1 MQEKSKRVAA
11 EVRSLLSRWR
21 SPKFFVPQED
31 DTSSRAISHQ
41 FRQVFFFKYS
51 IYWHTV
57 FIWRLILAHSRPS
70 QGKSLE
76 DKEEQVEG
84 LLHRERALAIG
95 IQLLSHNA
103 SGHITEHLNIIIKN
117 GTGDF
122 FDAPCRGW
130 RSNIA
135 QRSSAS
141 VSNGTSRPLKP
152 FFFLSNLNGE
162 K

>member
-1 MQEKSKRVAA
+1 MDAGEIKAS
-11 EVRSLLSRWR
+11 RSRGQV
-21 SPKFFVPQED
+21 SPQPLTLTKVLCSTGRRHLEQSNFTSIPSSFFL
-31 DTSSRAISHQ
+31 
-41 FRQVFFFKYS
+41 KYS

-57 FIWRLILAHSRPS
+57 FIWRLIPAHSRPS

-141 VSNGTSRPLKP
+141 VGNGTSRPLKP
-152 FFFLSNLNGE
+152 FFFFFI
-162 K
+162 